1 MAEIGLLNDYLLTA
15 PFSNDNAG
23 FSRWT
28 FGTRD
33 GETYFIKEYL
43 TPVYPMEPTL
53 TSETREK
60 RIEACRKFE
69 EEHTRLCQAVNS
81 VTDGNLIPINEFFR
95 YGPRYYITTR
105 KVDSVNI
112 SPEDFAHLP
121 YRTRCYTVLALCH
134 SVLCLHEKGL
144 IHADLKPENILMEKL
159 PGGGMAPRLVDI
171 GSAFFEKEPP
181 ESSASLEGDQVYM
194 SPEAVMFICGEEVF
208 LTCAMDVFSM
218 GLLIH
223 YYMTGHL
230 PGYGKEYFYP
240 NEAVLDGQKLIFE
253 NSLPEDFRKLIEC
266 MLEADPLK
274 RPAMQEVCSRIRDI
288 MGLKEPEE
296 TEEALAEAGAA
307 AEKETGNKEDPGN
320 ASFGSSASGN
330 WFRKAGNL

>member
-1 MAEIGLLNDYLLTA
+1 MDEKVTINDYALEA
-15 PFSNDNAG
+15 PFCNDNAG

-69 EEHTRLCQAVNS
+69 EEHVRLCSAANDAA
-81 VTDGNLIPINEFFR
+81 DGNLIPITEFFR
-95 YGPRYYITTR
+95 YGPRYYIATR
-105 KVDSVNI
+105 KVVDEKL
-112 SPEDFAHLP
+112 SPEAFSLLP
-121 YRTRCYTVLALCH
+121 YREKCYTVLALCH
-134 SVLCLHEKGL
+134 SVMCLHEKG
-144 IHADLKPENILMEKL
+144 IVHADLKPENILMEKL
-159 PGGGMAPRLVDI
+159 QGGGMAPRLVDL

-194 SPEAVMFICGEEVF
+194 SPEAVMFICGEEAD

-223 YYMTGHL
+223 YYMTGRL
-230 PGYGKEYFYP
+230 PGYGSEYFYP
-240 NEAVLDGQKLIFE
+240 NEAVLDGQRLVLDE
-253 NSLPEDFRKLIEC
+253 SLPGDFRELTES
-266 MLEADPLK
+266 MLEAEPER
-274 RPAMQEVCSRIRDI
+274 RPSMQEVCSRIREI
-288 MGLKEPEE
+288 MGLHMPEEDEKPSEISEPEDK
-296 TEEALAEAGAA
+296 EEIIEISKIPESGAV
-307 AEKETGNKEDPGN
+307 
-320 ASFGSSASGN
+320 SGG
-330 WFRKAGNL
+330 WFRKAGDL